1 MATVTAR
8 LNRVTASMWAAGAFA
23 GLLAA
28 AGMGLVL
35 HAGADMM
42 PLIGALY
49 GRESVLFGWL
59 AHLFN
64 GVVFALVF
72 VALVS
77 RRVFREYTRSV
88 TEHVLFGLGYG
99 AALGV
104 VAGGVLLPLWLGA
117 VGATALPEPLV
128 PVPGEPAYAMGL
140 FFALAHLVYGV
151 LLGGVYGALHGV
163 TAGASGAEPDVPA
176 GQ

>member
-8 LNRVTASMWAAGAFA
+8 LNRATASMWAAGAFA
-23 GLLAA
+23 GLIAA
-28 AGMGLVL
+28 TGMGLVL
-35 HAGADMM
+35 HVGADMM

-49 GRESVLFGWL
+49 GQESVLFGWL

-72 VALVS
+72 VVLVS
-77 RRVFREYTRSV
+77 RRVFHNYTRSA

-104 VAGGVLLPLWLGA
+104 VTGGVLLPLWLGA
-117 VGATALPEPLV
+117 VGATTLPEPLV

-151 LLGGVYGALHGV
+151 LLGGAYGVMHGAM
-163 TAGASGAEPDVPA
+163 AGPSGAGSDVPT
-176 GQ
+176 GH